1 MGSPTFELLKLI
13 TKLGLAGGAMY
24 VAQDQGLL
32 GSSSQA
38 EAALQKA
45 KAALPPAVQ
54 EWADNIGVQ
63 IPAIPKFNF
72 SLCESW
78 NWGVDKTVSAF
89 DSAPHKI
96 TEYTQDGWNYL
107 KDLVK

>member
-1 MGSPTFELLKLI
+1 MSSPTFQLLKII
-13 TKLGLAGGAMY
+13 TKLGLAGGAVY
-24 VAQDQGLL
+24 VAKEQGLL
-32 GSSSQA
+32 GTSSQA
-38 EAALQKA
+38 EAALQRA

-63 IPAIPKFNF
+63 LPSLPKLNF
-72 SLCESW
+72 SVCDSW
-78 NWGVDKTVSAF
+78 NWGVDKTVSAL
-89 DSAPHKI
+89 DLAPAKI